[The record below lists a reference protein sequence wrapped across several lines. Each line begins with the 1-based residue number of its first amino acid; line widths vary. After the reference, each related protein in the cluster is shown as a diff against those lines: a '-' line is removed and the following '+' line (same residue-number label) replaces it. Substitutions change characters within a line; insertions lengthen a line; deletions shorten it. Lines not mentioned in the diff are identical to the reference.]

1 MISNPPAKR
10 PVPFAGRAFSWS
22 KSPWRKGWIRPR
34 ASRSLSLAFSLA
46 VLPFL
51 VPSARAVIRADLSLR
66 LRDELSRM
74 STEDAA
80 ASQRA
85 AALAHYAT
93 AQQLEQ
99 AGQMREAL
107 EHYIAVVRL
116 DPSHAEV
123 AQHAAELAYR
133 YRGKDEAVALLEAAA
148 TARPTDFRPV
158 MALIRFLSTYGA
170 GDSTSKSRAQQLLL
184 DLPKRFPQQAE
195 VISFV
200 VLQQLSQ
207 NRRTDAVQTL
217 EKASSLAVADPAWWL
232 ALGRVAQEVWPLAQT
247 ELREEHTRRV
257 NVFFERALKQ
267 SPTGSAGDAVK
278 LDVAQYY
285 VLTNQLEI
293 AKVLCADLVAKTGNL
308 QARKL
313 LFRLLQADGAKDE
326 ALAELEKIV
335 QAVPADVEQRR
346 LLAQAYQ
353 EREEWAKAFPH
364 LEAAIQIG
372 GGDASDYQSLG
383 QLLLQSQLYDR
394 LIELCARTL
403 QLFPDNPIFHI
414 HQAFALRS
422 LQRWDKA
429 IAAMERAAS
438 LAETGQAEL
447 VNHRFYFQFGLIL
460 ERGGKPEKAAQMFEK
475 AITLTPKDEIE
486 DASTTM
492 NYLGY
497 LWLDQGIHLDKAGEL
512 IRKANELQ
520 PGNPAY
526 IDSLGWWYYK
536 KGDYAHALIELERAL
551 SLMKSLEAD
560 DAEILEH
567 IAQTHLKLGDKAKAR
582 EMFQRARDLGP
593 SDPRVR
599 QRIEKGLNEL
609 N

>member
-10 PVPFAGRAFSWS
+10 PVHFAGRAFSCI
-22 KSPWRKGWIRPR
+22 KSSVSQGHIR
-34 ASRSLSLAFSLA
+34 SRVSGVLTLA
-46 VLPFL
+46 VVLAISPIAIL
-51 VPSARAVIRADLSLR
+51 SAKTPSRADLSLR
-66 LRDELSRM
+66 IQDEILSPRL
-74 STEDAA
+74 EDVALT
-80 ASQRA
+80 QRA
-85 AALAHYAT
+85 SALAHYAT

-107 EHYIAVVRL
+107 EHYIAVVQA
-116 DPSHAEV
+116 DPSHAQA

-133 YRGKDEAVALLEAAA
+133 YRGKPEAVALLESAV
-148 TARPTDFRPV
+148 TARPSDYRPV
-158 MALIRFLSTYGA
+158 MALIRFLATYA
-170 GDSTSKSRAQQLLL
+170 AEDNLLKSRAQSLLL

-200 VLQQLSQ
+200 VLQHLSLNQ
-207 NRRTDAVQTL
+207 RSQAIQILETASNRT
-217 EKASSLAVADPAWWL
+217 ADDSAWWL
-232 ALGRVAQEVWPLAQT
+232 ALGRVAQEVWPLAQA
-247 ELREEHTRRV
+247 EMREEHTRRV
-257 NVFFERALKQ
+257 NFFFESALKQ
-267 SPTGSAGDAVK
+267 AAIDSSGDAVR

-285 VLTNQLEI
+285 VLTNQLEN
-293 AKVLCADLVAKTGNL
+293 AKVLCAALVAKTGNL
-308 QARKL
+308 QARKI
-313 LFRLLQADGAKDE
+313 LFRLYQADGAQDE
-326 ALAELEKIV
+326 ALRELEKMV
-335 QAVPADVEQRR
+335 EASPADVEQRR

-353 EREEWAKAFPH
+353 EREAWAKAVPH

-394 LIELCARTL
+394 LIQLCGRTI

-429 IAAMERAAS
+429 IAAMEKAAS

-460 ERGGKPEKAAQMFEK
+460 ERGGKSEEAARMFEK

-497 LWLDQGIHLDKAGEL
+497 LWLDQGINLDKAGEL

-526 IDSLGWWYYK
+526 IDSLGWWYHK
-536 KGDYAHALIELERAL
+536 KGDYAHALVELERAL
-551 SLMKSLEAD
+551 SLLKTLKPD
-560 DAEILEH
+560 DAEIIEH

-582 EMFQRARDLGP
+582 EMFQRAFDLGP
-593 SDPRVR
+593 SDPHVR
-599 QRIEKGLNEL
+599 QRIEQGLNEL